1 MNVITVKINGIE
13 YNLKGDESEE
23 YLHRVANYVDKRLR
37 TVMENNNK
45 LSASSAA
52 ILTAINAADDF
63 FKYEKYYDEAMNKV
77 KRLIENEENMREQI
91 ESLKKQ
97 LMHLENYNKELQ
109 NKINVLKS
117 ENKKDIEEEL
127 LNIKKEME
135 VLQQTAKNYLK
146 ENNDLKIA
154 NKELKFQ
161 LQTSKYKLIDVQH
174 KLLENQIDLVKIK
187 KDKNPLVSGNTK

>member
-37 TVMENNNK
+37 TIMENNNK

-77 KRLIENEENMREQI
+77 KRLIENEENMKEQM
-91 ESLKKQ
+91 EALKKQ

-109 NKINVLKS
+109 NKINALQNES
-117 ENKKDIEEEL
+117 KKDIEEEL

-135 VLQQTAKNYLK
+135 VLQETAKNYLK

-187 KDKNPLVSGNTK
+187 KNKNPLVPGNTK